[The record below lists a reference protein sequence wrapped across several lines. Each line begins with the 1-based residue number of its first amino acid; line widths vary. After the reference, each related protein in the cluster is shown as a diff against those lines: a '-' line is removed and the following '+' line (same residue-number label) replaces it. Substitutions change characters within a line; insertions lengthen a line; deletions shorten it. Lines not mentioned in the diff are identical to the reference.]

1 MNAEQKREN
10 DLAAVYSMAYMF
22 ECRDETS
29 GKHLDLISEI
39 AAIITKELAKNVKY
53 QNYIDDDYIET
64 IRIGGMLHDIGKL
77 GVSES
82 ILKKKGQLNE
92 REFDKMKR
100 HPELGA
106 EKIAKLRD
114 KFPDNPWY
122 DMLIS
127 VIRYHHER
135 YDGQGYPEGLKKD
148 EIPLSARIVAVAD
161 VYEALRSKRP
171 YKPGFSHWRS
181 VEIIMDGSGSHF
193 DPDVVNAF
201 IAAEKEIAKCYSA
214 KNKPLDA

>member
-1 MNAEQKREN
+1 MHPINIEVKKKNDAEQKREN

-171 YKPGFSHWRS
+171 YKPVFRIGAVWKLLW
-181 VEIIMDGSGSHF
+181 MD
-193 DPDVVNAF
+193 PAL
-201 IAAEKEIAKCYSA
+201 I
-214 KNKPLDA
+214 LTRTL